1 MAKSLYVGNLSYTT
15 TEETLQELF
24 AAYGE
29 VSQVN
34 VVKDRETGRSRGFA
48 FVGMATDDAANAA
61 IAALNGK
68 MVDGRQLKVAEA
80 NPRPERRS
88 GPPPDRERGGSRGG
102 DRGWGRDRDRDRDRD
117 PRPRR

>member
-1 MAKSLYVGNLSYTT
+1 MAKSVYVGNLSYST

-29 VSQVN
+29 VSSVN
-34 VVKDRETGRSRGFA
+34 VIKDRETGRPRGFA
-48 FVGMATDDAANAA
+48 FVGMATDDAADAA

-88 GPPPDRERGGSRGG
+88 GPPPERGRSG
-102 DRGWGRDRDRDRDRD
+102 DRGGERSWGRDRDRDS
-117 PRPRR
+117 RPRR